1 MNSNNIFEDYEIYQ
15 STKDKDINTLLNL
28 DNSFGI
34 DDIEESKININFNL
48 TSFDNCNSI
57 ILNNPIEEDSIFI
70 NPCKEQNICI
80 PPIPNNNLEKK
91 NNLLGRKTKKSGDV
105 GIHNKYSQDN
115 MIRKIKV
122 AIKDALLEHINSRI
136 NSIIK
141 NVINLTVTINNKEYK
156 VDKLLNIRQNQI
168 KDINV
173 VQNRILLNKQLRYI
187 FSDEIAGRYSNYPK
201 NYNKIIIDKFYEI
214 GIQKITCIL
223 DLTLL
228 ECIKYFR
235 KEKNIINDERYDCL
249 KGLEKKFENLPKEL
263 KKQEYED
270 HYIIDLIELI
280 KNFEEVYNKKNPRAG
295 RIIRNES
302 ITLKQ
307 DEGF

>member
-1 MNSNNIFEDYEIYQ
+1 MNSNNIFDDYEIYQ
-15 STKDKDINTLLNL
+15 STKDKDINTVLNL
-28 DNSFGI
+28 DNSFEN

-91 NNLLGRKTKKSGDV
+91 NNLLGRKTKNSGDV

-122 AIKDALLEHINSRI
+122 IIKDAILEHINSHI

-141 NVINLTVTINNKEYK
+141 NVIKLTVTIKNKEYK

-173 VQNRILLNKQLRYI
+173 VQNRILLNKKLRYI

-235 KEKNIINDERYDCL
+235 KEENIINDECYDCL
-249 KGLEKKFENLPKEL
+249 KGLEKKFENLTKEL
-263 KKQEYED
+263 KKQKYEE
-270 HYIIDLIELI
+270 HYIIHLIELI

-295 RIIRNES
+295 RILRNES

-307 DEGF
+307 DEGC

>member
-1 MNSNNIFEDYEIYQ
+1 MISNNIFEDYEIYQ
-15 STKDKDINTLLNL
+15 STKDKDINTVLNL
-28 DNSFGI
+28 DNSFEV

-48 TSFDNCNSI
+48 TSFENCNSI

-70 NPCKEQNICI
+70 NPCKDQNICI
-80 PPIPNNNLEKK
+80 SPIPNNNLEKK
-91 NNLLGRKTKKSGDV
+91 NNLLGRKTKNSGDV

-122 AIKDALLEHINSRI
+122 LIKDALLDHI

-249 KGLEKKFENLPKEL
+249 KGLEKKFENLTKEL
-263 KKQEYED
+263 KKQNYEE
-270 HYIIDLIELI
+270 HYIINLIKLI

-295 RIIRNES
+295 RILRNES
-302 ITLKQ
+302 ITLKH
-307 DEGF
+307 DEGC